1 MKNVVLLISLV
12 FILGCSTDKPVPE
25 TDINIFLE
33 INKDVLYEQYN
44 PVDVLRMPYCRFKNN
59 LMTPIEEWYDIIIWG
74 DGCYRY
80 SNKDYSCCYDSHE
93 ITKDSAT
100 EFQFVLI
107 HNYMSGNVLTE
118 GKTITTYKITGNILE
133 IKDEGYDDNML
144 SYNSLSTWTKS
155 SRNINNLTM
164 CDD

>member
-1 MKNVVLLISLV
+1 
-12 FILGCSTDKPVPE
+12 
-25 TDINIFLE
+25 
-33 INKDVLYEQYN
+33 
-44 PVDVLRMPYCRFKNN
+44 MPYCRFTNN

-107 HNYMSGNVLTE
+107 HNSW
-118 GKTITTYKITGNILE
+118 KAIRTYKITGNILE
-133 IKDEGYDDNML
+133 IKDEGYDDNIL